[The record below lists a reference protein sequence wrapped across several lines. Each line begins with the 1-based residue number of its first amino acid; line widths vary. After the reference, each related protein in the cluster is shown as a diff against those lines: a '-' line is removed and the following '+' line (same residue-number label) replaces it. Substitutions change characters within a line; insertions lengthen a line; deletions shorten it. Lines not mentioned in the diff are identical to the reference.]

1 MIEFVHTMKDIEKK
15 DWNTLAGFDKVETT
29 HEWFS
34 FVEDISF
41 EPKPYYCHAVY
52 RKKGEIV
59 GILPAYYHFI
69 FIKDFM
75 RETGFLT
82 LESLFPKMKTPFK
95 LTKVSIPLSCDS
107 RYFGDKKYFHDCLTE
122 LKNFSKERKDLLF
135 AVLDFNGKIDSPDL
149 FCIETYPEAYTKP
162 YPSWDAYIQSQPG
175 KRGKHMRYEYKKSIK
190 SGTKTY
196 IQEELEGL
204 YTVLYDLYLN
214 VSAANR
220 SPLTFPRDFFKK
232 MDEHLREYTR
242 CIFAENEGRITGHLL
257 FLENDHIISC
267 KYAGRDYEAKDTYLY
282 FRLMYELIKYAI
294 DKKKP
299 LSMERTSY
307 DAKFRR
313 GFSPVEKRNYIKS
326 SCFMGNLYLDL
337 LKMVKKR
344 FERHIQEIKA
354 LQY

>member
-1 MIEFVHTMKDIEKK
+1 MIELVHTMKDIDKK
-15 DWNTLAGFDKVETT
+15 EWNTLAGADKVETT

-52 RKKGEIV
+52 KEKGETV

-69 FIKDFM
+69 FIKDFVW
-75 RETGFLT
+75 ETGFFT
-82 LESLFPKMKTPFK
+82 LGSLLPKMKTPLK
-95 LTKVSIPLSCDS
+95 VTKVSIPLSCDS

-122 LKNFSKERKDLLF
+122 LKTFSRKRRDFLF
-135 AVLDFNGKIDSPDL
+135 AIMDSNEKIDSSDL
-149 FCIETYPEAYTKP
+149 FCIETFPEAYTEP
-162 YPSWDAYIQSQPG
+162 YPSWDAYIQSQRG
-175 KRGKHMRYEYKKSIK
+175 KRGKHMRYEYKKSIE

-196 IQEELEGL
+196 IQENLDGL

-214 VSAANR
+214 VSVRNK
-220 SPLTFPRDFFKK
+220 SPFTFPRDFFKK
-232 MDEHLREYTR
+232 MDAHLRGYAK
-242 CIFAENEGRITGHLL
+242 CILAENKGKITGHLL

-267 KYAGRDYEAKDTYLY
+267 KYAGRDYEAQDIYVY

-313 GFSPVEKRNYIKS
+313 GFNPIEKRNYLKS
-326 SCFMGNLYLDL
+326 YCVIGNLYLDL
-337 LKMVKKR
+337 LKDR
-344 FERHIQEIKA
+344 NS
-354 LQY
+354 LGSLG